1 MHHIKVSAVIPLWS
15 CALVL
20 LARPVHSQNAE
31 ASGMKKGAH
40 FIKPVEYSEQEN
52 ARLLKRF
59 EGLRVADVSDG
70 MDFVDLPEVGLVDP
84 SIRPLWKDI
93 TGFTHQ
99 IRGIALTVRFVPSQ
113 QPIHPP
119 DNVNY
124 SQWEADWYG
133 RLSSEPFVALIQ
145 KGQVIVIDDV
155 EEADIGSIGSN
166 NILVWKKQGA
176 VGVITDASARDT
188 DEIEKER
195 VPLYFRKPG
204 RGIRPGRNELEC
216 VNCPIS
222 IGGVTVRPGDVV
234 VADGDGI
241 VVVPRSVAE
250 DVAKYA
256 RAILEKDKSGRKK
269 LYESMGIPKDQTV
282 E

>member
-1 MHHIKVSAVIPLWS
+1 MHHIKANAMIPLWS

-20 LARPVHSQNAE
+20 LAQPVRSQKLDLSE
-31 ASGMKKGAH
+31 MQKGAH
-40 FIKPVEYSEQEN
+40 FIKTVEYSDQEN
-52 ARLLKRF
+52 ARLLKCY
-59 EGLRVADVSDG
+59 EGLRVADISDG
-70 MDFVDLPEVGLVDP
+70 MDFVGLPNVGLVDP

-113 QPIHPP
+113 QPIHPS
-119 DNVNY
+119 DNVDY
-124 SQWEADWYG
+124 RQWESDWYS

-145 KGQVIVIDDV
+145 KGQLIIIDDV

-222 IGGVTVRPGDVV
+222 VGGVMVRPGDVV
-234 VADGDGI
+234 VADSDGI

-250 DVAKYA
+250 DVANYA
-256 RAILEKDKSGRKK
+256 RTILEKDKAGRKK